1 MPVPKGKNSKQRRD
15 NRAANKGLKP
25 KAVAICQTCSSPL
38 ATHQVCNE
46 CGYYKGQK
54 VLRTKND
61 RMHERGKIRKEKEER
76 MKANAPEAAPE
87 VAAEVPVE
95 ETKS

>member
-25 KAVAICQTCSSPL
+25 KAVALCQTCSSPI
-38 ATHQVCNE
+38 ATHQACAE

-76 MKANAPEAAPE
+76 MKKLAPE
-87 VAAEVPVE
+87 VPSDEQVEASSE